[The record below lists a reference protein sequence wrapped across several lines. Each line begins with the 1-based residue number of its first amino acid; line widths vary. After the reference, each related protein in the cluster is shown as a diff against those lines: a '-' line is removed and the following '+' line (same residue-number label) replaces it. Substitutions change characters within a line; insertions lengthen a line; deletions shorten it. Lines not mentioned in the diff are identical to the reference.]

1 MANDRNR
8 FIALLR
14 NYDSVHMDEKVL
26 ESLDD
31 HIETHDL
38 SNIPGIKKKSLGA
51 AVLAKWLVSVSHS
64 GHINQNLRE
73 PRERKDQLTSE
84 HAQIVYDLERI
95 EEAQA
100 HILGIRDTSD
110 LRNAGLQ
117 TIYEGGRHYLHYESV
132 GDDGNPQTITQEF
145 VADFYPELQMDHPNE
160 VSQNEMSEDRDIG
173 QESLF
178 YISNEIKK
186 KDQSKKFVLWETN
199 EIRNNWEEMNIHG
212 KKQLKNSNQ
221 NQWAYDGDDQ
231 LPSTIDSTKHK

>member
-8 FIALLR
+8 FIASLR
-14 NYDSVHMDEKVL
+14 NYDSAQMDEKVL
-26 ESLDD
+26 EDLDD

-64 GHINQNLRE
+64 GHINQNLRG
-73 PRERKDQLTSE
+73 PRERKAQLSSE

-95 EEAQA
+95 EEAQS
-100 HILGIRDTSD
+100 HILGIRDTGD

-117 TIYEGGRHYLHYESV
+117 TIYEGGHHYLHYESV
-132 GDDGNPQTITQEF
+132 GEDGNVQTLTQEYK
-145 VADFYPELQMDHPNE
+145 ADFYPELQLDNPNE
-160 VSQNEMSEDRDIG
+160 VSQNEMSEDREIG

-199 EIRNNWEEMNIHG
+199 EIRNHWDEMSSNG
-212 KKQLKNSNQ
+212 KKQLKNSNT
-221 NQWAYDGDDQ
+221 NQWAFDGDDK
-231 LPSTIDSTKHK
+231 LSSTVDTINHK